1 MLFFK
6 TKMGMFKA
14 AQEGVTI
21 SKNKWFSGVRASI
34 TQGSAGVDWWRGREH
49 RKKKQESEGGVGG
62 WGEGGAIKWGGQG
75 GVVCTAARRRE
86 GWAKREVQRCTVN
99 RAKEGWNSKHNRQID
114 RMNTDKP

>member
-62 WGEGGAIKWGGQG
+62 WGRVVRLNGEGKGEWLSAQLPGGGKAGRRERCKGAR
-75 GVVCTAARRRE
+75 CTERRRV
-86 GWAKREVQRCTVN
+86 GTVKRQQT
-99 RAKEGWNSKHNRQID
+99 QQ
-114 RMNTDKP
+114 TD